1 MCKAIKLVTLLLFV
15 PILLTGCFNSEQ
27 LNERMLVQA
36 VGIDLVDGVI
46 EITLQV
52 YAPATQGGSGI
63 SATSDNAKIVQA
75 KGETV
80 TQAIQ
85 NATLMQ
91 GKTVFM
97 GHNRVIVL
105 GNDLAASG
113 ILSTLDYF
121 SSNASSRHNINVII
135 ATNTAS
141 EILTTK
147 VNQGIV
153 PAETFEKMIT
163 QANEIGLL
171 KSVKLYELLST
182 LQNDYESATLPMIEL
197 VPDEPTQTVNASSS
211 ESEESSSSSNSNHE
225 NQNTLDDISTIKISG
240 TGIIKD
246 GKLQNT
252 LTIHETR
259 GLLFILNEVKDTTF
273 TVQTEDYVT
282 SAIQIYSSKS
292 KITPTIE
299 NDSLHFHLE
308 ITSQAQ
314 LGQRELAIGKESNQ
328 SSIDR
333 LEEATARLIEQECN
347 LAYTKAVIETSADI
361 FEYGNIIWQRN
372 PNFWKMKKDNWSEA
386 VNDITFT
393 VNSTVVINRVGLEFQ
408 ANS

>member
-15 PILLTGCFNSEQ
+15 PILLTSCFASEQ

-36 VGIDLVDGVI
+36 VGIDLVEGVI

-75 KGETV
+75 RGETV
-80 TQAIQ
+80 TEAIQ

-105 GNDLAASG
+105 GNDLATDG

-135 ATNTAS
+135 ATDTAS
-141 EILTTK
+141 EILSTS

-153 PAETFEKMIT
+153 PAETLEKMIT
-163 QANEIGLL
+163 RANEIGLL

-182 LQNDYESATLPMIEL
+182 LQNDFESATLPMIEIL
-197 VPDEPTQTVNASSS
+197 KDEPTKAVDPSSNDS
-211 ESEESSSSSNSNHE
+211 NESSSSSNN
-225 NQNTLDDISTIKISG
+225 NTLEDISTITLSG

-246 GKLQNT
+246 GKLENT
-252 LTIHETR
+252 LTIQETR

-282 SAIQIYSSKS
+282 SAVQIYSSKS
-292 KITPTIE
+292 KITPSIE
-299 NDSLHFHLE
+299 NNKLFFHLE

-314 LGQRELAIGKESNQ
+314 LGQRELVIGKSSNE
-328 SSIDR
+328 SSINR
-333 LEEATARLIEQECN
+333 LEEATAMLIEQECN
-347 LAYTKAVIETSADI
+347 LAYTKAVLETHADI
-361 FEYGNIIWQRN
+361 FEFGNIIWQRN
-372 PNFWKMKKDNWSEA
+372 PNFWKMKKDNWDNA
-386 VNDITFT
+386 INDITFT
-393 VNSTVVINRVGLEFQ
+393 VNSTVVINKVGLEFH